1 MPGFKEE
8 KKEVKYVVKQRSK
21 NTLYVPLKKFVNL
34 FKLLIHFVEFYLPKK
49 IMKNI

>member
-21 NTLYVPLKKFVNL
+21 NTLYVPLKKFTL
-34 FKLLIHFVEFYLPKK
+34 RKDFKVLLVLVG
-49 IMKNI
+49 